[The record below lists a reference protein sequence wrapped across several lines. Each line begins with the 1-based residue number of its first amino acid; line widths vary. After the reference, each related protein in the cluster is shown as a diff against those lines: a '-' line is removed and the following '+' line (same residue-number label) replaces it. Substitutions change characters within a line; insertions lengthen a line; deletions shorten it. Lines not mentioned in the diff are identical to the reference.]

1 MPMLCEGSYAGALC
15 GQLAPH
21 GRCYFPLQ
29 VFANA
34 FLFNPRE
41 SNVGVMATT
50 LQVGVRPCTA
60 W

>member
-1 MPMLCEGSYAGALC
+1 M
-15 GQLAPH
+15 
-21 GRCYFPLQ
+21 LQ

-50 LQVGVRPCTA
+50 LQVRNVHA
-60 W
+60 VYSLVDLSSWAVK